1 MRAPSTLPATAAAR
15 ARMAAGTSIDAGHGW
30 GIQTWLQPH
39 SAANPTV
46 PMPSP
51 LSSAKRSG
59 ARGAASAAS
68 STAAASA
75 T

>member
-1 MRAPSTLPATAAAR
+1 MT
-15 ARMAAGTSIDAGHGW
+15 AGTSIDAGHGC

-39 SAANPTV
+39 SAASPSV